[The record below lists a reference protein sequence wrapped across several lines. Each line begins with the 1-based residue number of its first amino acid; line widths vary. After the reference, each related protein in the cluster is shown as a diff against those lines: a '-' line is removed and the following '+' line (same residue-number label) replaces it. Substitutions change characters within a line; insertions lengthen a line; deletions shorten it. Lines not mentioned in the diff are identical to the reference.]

1 MKKNIYIILAIL
13 FVAGI
18 AALGE
23 FVPRVDS
30 PAAEGNGEKKNENP
44 ARIANPAS
52 EQCVSLGYSL
62 EMRKDE
68 WGGEFGVCV
77 FPDGT
82 SCGEWEFFR
91 GECGAQWGNRPD
103 FMKDPVVPPAP
114 GGAERENEY
123 KGCPEWVNCMPGP
136 DLPPNH
142 CVIPPGCE
150 GYTQKAY

>member
-1 MKKNIYIILAIL
+1 MKKNILIILAIL
-13 FVAGI
+13 FIAGI

-23 FVPRVDS
+23 FVPRIDA
-30 PAAEGNGEKKNENP
+30 PITERDEETRNENP
-44 ARIANPAS
+44 TKIANPAS
-52 EQCVSLGYSL
+52 EKCLSLGYSL
-62 EMRKDE
+62 KIQKDE
-68 WGGEFGVCV
+68 RGGEFGICV

-82 SCGEWEFFR
+82 LCDEWEFFR
-91 GECGAQWGNRPD
+91 GECGTRWENLPD
-103 FMKDPVVPPAP
+103 FPKNPEVFPPD
-114 GGAERENEY
+114 GSERDEKY